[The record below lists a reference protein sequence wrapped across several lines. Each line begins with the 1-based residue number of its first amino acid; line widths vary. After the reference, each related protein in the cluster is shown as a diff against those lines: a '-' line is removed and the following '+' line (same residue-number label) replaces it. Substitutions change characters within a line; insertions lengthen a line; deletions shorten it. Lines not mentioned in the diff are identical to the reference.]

1 MRWCS
6 EYEPR
11 LTRNSD
17 RMPCKTPLSLTF
29 DFGGAEI
36 PLHPLDMTY
45 PDPSDPSQNTCIGM
59 IQYAD
64 NLGNNV
70 GDL

>member
-1 MRWCS
+1 M
-6 EYEPR
+6 
-11 LTRNSD
+11 T
-17 RMPCKTPLSLTF
+17 LTF

-36 PLHPLDMTY
+36 PVHPLDMTY

-64 NLGNNV
+64 NLGDSV